1 MTLSTYNPTTEI
13 FNSAYIAQP
22 GNTYRG
28 GYQHFC
34 CSSDAKYVYVI
45 SRQAIDLR
53 AIIIQRSSDYGVSYT
68 KFLLKQ
74 PTIIIIRSINTAVF
88 GVRTTEQPYYIRTL
102 MRLIPIDW
110 FYIGLS
116 KDYGVTFKTDLA
128 VGLYGIS
135 INPTTPSFDVSPD
148 GEIICF

>member
-1 MTLSTYNPTTEI
+1 
-13 FNSAYIAQP
+13 
-22 GNTYRG
+22 
-28 GYQHFC
+28 
-34 CSSDAKYVYVI
+34 VYVI

-68 KFLLKQ
+68 KFLPKQ
-74 PTIIIIRSINTAVF
+74 PTIIIIRSINTVF

-102 MRLIPIDW
+102 MRLIPIDL
-110 FYIGLS
+110 YIGLS

-135 INPTTPSFDVSPD
+135 INPTTRFDVA
-148 GEIICF
+148 GCKLYVLKIIW

>member
-1 MTLSTYNPTTEI
+1 
-13 FNSAYIAQP
+13 
-22 GNTYRG
+22 
-28 GYQHFC
+28 
-34 CSSDAKYVYVI
+34 VI

-88 GVRTTEQPYYIRTL
+88 GVRTTEQPYYIHTYANPN
-102 MRLIPIDW
+102 RLGH
-110 FYIGLS
+110 IGLS

-135 INPTTPSFDVSPD
+135 INPTTPV
-148 GEIICF
+148 